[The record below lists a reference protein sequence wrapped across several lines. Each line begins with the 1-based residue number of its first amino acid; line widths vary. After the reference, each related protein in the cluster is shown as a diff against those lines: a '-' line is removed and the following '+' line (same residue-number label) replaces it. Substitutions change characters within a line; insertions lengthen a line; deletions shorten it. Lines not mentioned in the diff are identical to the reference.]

1 MSNKDKMF
9 TILNEDFNK
18 VYKLVD
24 AILSTRPEK
33 SMEFIAASALK
44 ERLDQAIDL
53 SEEELVF
60 SEVEV
65 QCLSCVVS

>member
-24 AILSTRPEK
+24 AVLSTCPEK

-53 SEEELVF
+53 GEEELVF

-65 QCLSCVVS
+65 QCLSYVVS